1 MIYTFYERQAEK
13 VRKVLRE
20 RDIDVLILTNQQ
32 KISYVAG
39 TYHNDYMC
47 NTAVFLWAN
56 GEPTLLTA
64 ILEEG
69 RLMFEGYIKDVQ
81 FWNGPYYGLEVSS
94 FSERSVEILRERGM
108 EKGTIAVEEPSIS
121 WAVYSTL
128 RADLPHAN
136 FIDGEKLINEVM
148 MIKDSE
154 ELSIMRRVSAIADV
168 GLQAIK
174 EGAKIGIT
182 ECNLAGIAEYAMR
195 ELGCSYFYSPNQV
208 SFDNRVITDH
218 IPSNNILQPGDKI
231 DVDLH
236 PVWEEYRGDLERTLS
251 FGKPD
256 KEYEKMAEV
265 CTEAAYDMV
274 KSLRPGVSTRDIE
287 VNFRE
292 RIKKAGYSDPV
303 LKDLGHGIGTGHLP
317 PLISME
323 DIKLQDN
330 MIVSICPYIYSSGKS
345 STFVMEFCVL
355 VHKDGGIPLNKEPL
369 GLIIL

>member
-1 MIYTFYERQAEK
+1 MIYSFHERQAEK

-20 RDIDVLILTNQQ
+20 RNIDVLILTNQQ

-39 TYHNDYMC
+39 TYHSNYLIGIS
-47 NTAVFLWAN
+47 VFLWAN
-56 GEPTLLTA
+56 GDPTLLISIA
-64 ILEEG
+64 EKG
-69 RLMFEGYIKDVQ
+69 RMMFDGYIKDVQ
-81 FWNGPYYGLEVSS
+81 FWNGPYYGLKPSS
-94 FSERSVEILRERGM
+94 FSERCVEILRERGM
-108 EKGTIAVEEPSIS
+108 EKGTIAVEEPSIY

-128 RADLPHAN
+128 RTKLPKAN
-136 FIDGEKLINEVM
+136 FINGEKLIDEVM

-154 ELSIMRRVSAIADV
+154 ELQKMKRASAIADV

-182 ECNLAGIAEYAMR
+182 ECKLMGIAECAMR
-195 ELGCSYFYSPNQV
+195 ELGCSYFYNPNQM
-208 SFDNRVITDH
+208 SFDNRIITDH
-218 IPSNNILQPGDKI
+218 YPSDNILQFGDKI
-231 DVDLH
+231 DVDFH
-236 PVWEEYRGDLERTLS
+236 PVWEEYRGDYERTLS

-274 KSLRPGVSTRDIE
+274 KSLRPGASTRDIE
-287 VNFRE
+287 VTFRE
-292 RIKKAGYSDPV
+292 RIKKAGYPDNA

-317 PLISME
+317 PWISME
-323 DIKLQDN
+323 DMKLQDN
-330 MIVSICPYIYSSGKS
+330 MIISIAPYIYSLGEY
-345 STFVMEFCVL
+345 TFVQEFCVL